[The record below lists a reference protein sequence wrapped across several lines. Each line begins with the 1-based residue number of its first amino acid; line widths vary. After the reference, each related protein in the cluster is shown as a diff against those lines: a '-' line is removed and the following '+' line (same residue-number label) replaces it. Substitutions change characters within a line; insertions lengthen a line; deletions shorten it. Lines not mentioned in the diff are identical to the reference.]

1 MIEEIFERSEL
12 RESSLTKSQ
21 REVLSILQNG
31 ESDGMTP
38 SQIIGQVT
46 FAPRTVRYALR
57 KLLRLELVKRYP
69 CLEDMRQFIYVPC

>member
-57 KLLRLELVKRYP
+57 KLLRLELVTRYP